1 VRDAGGGGVILIDP
15 ATLRRCASTLDNLA
29 TDYGIYASSLRG
41 LGMPVMPAPVAARV
55 PDGIAEVAAMLS
67 QQASL
72 HDDAKE
78 LRARALWA
86 DFADAVAGGY
96 SLSGSEL
103 RQFVAGLENGSLMRY
118 AEPWQAEIAGAWVG
132 ETYKKSF
139 ASDPAKLLELSKIL
153 GGSALDP
160 NFSVAFVEHF
170 GGDNLVRVPRVLQAM
185 RWSNALTAPGM
196 MDPFADTKLAV
207 DLQQQGYQFDGD
219 PVSLLANFSMAL
231 AVATSTSDMGTAGRL
246 QRQEDQ
252 IAGSDD
258 TWAVAQLLSQ
268 GQVFGHRFL
277 VQVFQKQLIP
287 ALQRDSNAYVSM
299 GMPQVTLPLGDGI
312 PVDAKR
318 IILDALARNPQASA
332 EALSTQLP
340 EKVFFQTPWGPVESS
355 DPIELLYHGY
365 WQDHGEA
372 VAGAYTAATDWL
384 QPSGDLAGTDAQ
396 GNTLTWRLA
405 HQIISSDGPHPDAL
419 TDALAADIGEHHL
432 AALYESV
439 SGGYEQSG
447 SMFDDGRLYIS
458 TDDMRSIFQHVSDRP
473 DADAQ
478 LLSRLAHFQ
487 AGYVYEHAANDA
499 RNAYDWGY
507 RVGAVN
513 QVLLN
518 THDVQAQVDF
528 KDASEKQKLVVG
540 TLRETIGLLTEENPA
555 AHIVVAYGGQLLEG
569 VGAPDAQ
576 AVSTEMFDA
585 KLQTGATVRA
595 VLASGFYAAG
605 HLQAA
610 PAAPPGYLIDNGR
623 LIDYT
628 TLKPDAA
635 GHDPRLGFDN
645 WSLHATG
652 SDDAYRWAVAGASD
666 GLSGK
671 EQNVSVGP

>member
-1 VRDAGGGGVILIDP
+1 VRPGGGGGIILIDP
-15 ATLRRCASTLDNLA
+15 ASLRRCASTLDNLG

-103 RQFVAGLENGSLMRY
+103 RQFVAGLENGTLMRY
-118 AEPWQAEIAGAWVG
+118 AEPWQAEIAGVWVG
-132 ETYKKSF
+132 ETYKKTF
-139 ASDPAKLLELSKIL
+139 ASDPAKLVELSRIL
-153 GGSALDP
+153 GGSALNPD
-160 NFSVAFVEHF
+160 FSVAFVEHF

-207 DLQQQGYQFDGD
+207 ELQEQGYRFNGD

-231 AVATSTSDMGTAGRL
+231 AVATSAADMGTGGRL
-246 QRQEDQ
+246 RQQEDE

-258 TWAVAQLLSQ
+258 TWSVAQLLSQ

-287 ALQRDSNAYVSM
+287 AVQRDSNAYMSM
-299 GMPQVTLPLGDGI
+299 GMPQATLPLGDGI
-312 PVDAKR
+312 PQDAKR

-332 EALSTQLP
+332 EALSTELP

-372 VAGAYTAATDWL
+372 FARTYTAATDWL
-384 QPSGDLAGTDAQ
+384 QPPRDLAGTNAE
-396 GNTLTWRLA
+396 GNRLTWRLA
-405 HQIISSDGPHPDAL
+405 QQVISSDGPHPDAL
-419 TDALAADIGEHHL
+419 TDALADDIGQHHL
-432 AALYESV
+432 PALFESA
-439 SGGYEQSG
+439 SASNEQSG
-447 SMFDDGRLYIS
+447 SVLDDGRLYIS
-458 TDDMRSIFQHVSDRP
+458 ADDMRSIFQHVSDRP
-473 DADAQ
+473 EADAQ

-487 AGYVYEHAANDA
+487 AGYVYEHAANDPQH
-499 RNAYDWGY
+499 AYDWGY

-518 THDVQAQVDF
+518 AHDVQAAVDF

-540 TLRETIGLLTEENPA
+540 TLKETIGLLTEENPA
-555 AHIVVAYGGQLLEG
+555 AHVVAAYGGQLLEG
-569 VGAPDAQ
+569 IGAPDAQ

-585 KLQTGATVRA
+585 KLQTDATVRA

-605 HLQAA
+605 HLHA
-610 PAAPPGYLIDNGR
+610 PSAAPPSYLVTDSR

-628 TLKPDAA
+628 TLKPDAS
-635 GHDPRLGFDN
+635 GHDPRLGFDD
-645 WSLHATG
+645 WTLRATG
-652 SDDAYRWAVAGASD
+652 SDDAYRWAVTGASN
-666 GLSGK
+666 GLTGK